1 MKTLITFVLMITMV
15 IAGLSSYHLFRLSD
29 YNVSALLTITS
40 YFSIVMI
47 IYALTVYR
55 PKRVHQ

>member
-1 MKTLITFVLMITMV
+1 MKTLIAFVLMITMV
-15 IAGLSSYHLFRLSD
+15 IAGLSSFHFFRLSD

-47 IYALTVYR
+47 IYALTVYH